1 MSQTVAEVMMLKA
14 NAMDITRLPP
24 SKRTVHLEA
33 KFPITQRDDFDLA
46 MVEIAAGERSRMDA
60 LATV

>member
-1 MSQTVAEVMMLKA
+1 MMLKA